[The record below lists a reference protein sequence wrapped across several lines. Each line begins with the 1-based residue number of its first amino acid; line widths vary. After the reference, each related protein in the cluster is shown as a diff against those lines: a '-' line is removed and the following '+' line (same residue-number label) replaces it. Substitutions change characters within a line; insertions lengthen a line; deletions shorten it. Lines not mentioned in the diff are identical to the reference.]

1 MRSEGVLCVWEKWPM
16 PSQMGREVFLR
27 WFTPYIK
34 LVHFLKF
41 LNGRYFL
48 SVAPLPGVFV
58 MVVLILWQL

>member
-1 MRSEGVLCVWEKWPM
+1 M
-16 PSQMGREVFLR
+16 PSQMGWGVFLR